1 MTPEADRA
9 ITSPMQARSTP
20 PRNATRELRRR
31 VVIEG
36 RRQGLFTDIYAFLL
50 TTSWKRLLLGFIGVY
65 LLENTLFALLYL
77 AGGNSISGARPGSFA
92 DAFFFS
98 VQTLSTIGYGGL
110 SPQGTWGNLVVGVE
124 AFASI
129 VTAALATGIVF
140 AKFARPTARVVW
152 SDVAVIGP
160 RDGRPCLM
168 FRLANA
174 RGTEVVSASL
184 RVSALLSYVTAE
196 GERMRRFYDLALE
209 RESTPLFMLTWLV
222 IHPIDEDSPLYGLSS
237 EDLHADNVRIGA
249 TLTGIDGS
257 LAQTVY
263 AQHDFG
269 PEHIVWGAR
278 FVDVLETLP
287 GGRVKV
293 DFARFH
299 DVVELD
305 D

>member
-1 MTPEADRA
+1 MPARA
-9 ITSPMQARSTP
+9 NP
-20 PRNATRELRRR
+20 PRNATGELRRR
-31 VVIEG
+31 VVRQG
-36 RRQGLFTDIYAFLL
+36 RRHRLFTDLYAFLL
-50 TTSWKRLLLGFIGVY
+50 TTSWKRLLLGFAAVY
-65 LLENTLFALLYL
+65 LLENVVFALLYL
-77 AGGNSISGARPGSFA
+77 ARGGSIDGARPGSFT

-98 VQTLSTIGYGGL
+98 VQTLSTIGYGEL
-110 SPQGTWGNLVVGVE
+110 SPHGNWGNLVVALE

-140 AKFARPTARVVW
+140 AKFARPSARVLW
-152 SDVAVIGP
+152 SDVAVVGP

-168 FRLANA
+168 FRLANS

-196 GERMRRFYDLALE
+196 GERMRRFYDLKLE
-209 RESTPLFMLTWLV
+209 RESTPLFILTWLV

-237 EDLHADNVRIGA
+237 EDMHADNVRIGA
-249 TLTGIDGS
+249 ILTGIDGS

-278 FVDVLETLP
+278 FVDVLESLP
-287 GGRVKV
+287 DGRVKV
-293 DFARFH
+293 DYSRFH
-299 DVVELD
+299 DVEELEG
-305 D
+305 

>member
-1 MTPEADRA
+1 
-9 ITSPMQARSTP
+9 
-20 PRNATRELRRR
+20 
-31 VVIEG
+31 VVEG
-36 RRQGLFTDIYAFLL
+36 RRQGLFSDVYAFLL
-50 TTSWKRLLLGFIGVY
+50 TTSWKRLLLGFVAVY

-77 AGGNSISGARPGSFA
+77 AGGDCIAGARPGSFA

-98 VQTLSTIGYGGL
+98 VQTLSTIGYGEL
-110 SPQGTWGNLVVGVE
+110 SPNGTWANLVVGVE

-140 AKFARPTARVVW
+140 AKFARPTARVLW
-152 SDVAVIGP
+152 SNVAVVAP

-222 IHPIDEDSPLYGLSS
+222 IHPIDENSPLYGLSS
-237 EDLHADNVRIGA
+237 EDLHADKVRIGV

-263 AQHDFG
+263 AQHDFA

-287 GGRVKV
+287 DGRVKV
-293 DFARFH
+293 DYSRFH
-299 DVVELD
+299 DVVQLD
-305 D
+305 N

>member
-1 MTPEADRA
+1 MPGSPTPRRD
-9 ITSPMQARSTP
+9 
-20 PRNATRELRRR
+20 ATRELRKRI
-31 VVIEG
+31 VVDG
-36 RRQGLFTDIYAFLL
+36 RRRGLFTDLYAFLL
-50 TTSWKRLLLGFIGVY
+50 TTSWKRLLLGFAGVY
-65 LLENTLFALLYL
+65 LLENTIFALLFL
-77 AGGNSISGARPGSFA
+77 AGGNSIAGARPGSFA

-98 VQTLSTIGYGGL
+98 VQTLSTIGYGEL
-110 SPQGTWGNLVVGVE
+110 APRGTWGNVLVAVE

-152 SDVAVIGP
+152 SDVAVVAP
-160 RDGRPCLM
+160 RDGRLCLM
-168 FRLANA
+168 FRLGNA

-184 RVSALLSYVTAE
+184 KASVLLSYVTAE
-196 GERMRRFYDLALE
+196 GEKMRRFYDLKLE
-209 RESTPLFMLTWLV
+209 RDATPLFILTWLV
-222 IHPIDEDSPLYGLSS
+222 IHPIDENSPLYGLSS

-257 LAQTVY
+257 LAQTVF

-269 PEHIVWGAR
+269 PEHVIWGAR

-293 DFARFH
+293 DFSRFH
-299 DVVELD
+299 DVVPLD

>member
-1 MTPEADRA
+1 MPARA
-9 ITSPMQARSTP
+9 NP
-20 PRNATRELRRR
+20 PRNTTRELRNR
-31 VVIEG
+31 VVREG
-36 RRQGLFTDIYAFLL
+36 RRQGLFSDLYAFLL
-50 TTSWKRLLLGFIGVY
+50 TTSWKRLLLGFAAVY
-65 LLENTLFALLYL
+65 LLENVLFALLYL
-77 AGGNSISGARPGSFA
+77 AKGGSIAGARPGSFA

-98 VQTLSTIGYGGL
+98 VQTLSTIGYGEL
-110 SPQGTWGNLVVGVE
+110 SPHGAWGNVLVAIE

-140 AKFARPTARVVW
+140 AKFARPTARVLW
-152 SDVAVIGP
+152 SDVAVVAP

-168 FRLANA
+168 FRLGNA

-196 GERMRRFYDLALE
+196 GEHMRRFYDLKLD
-209 RESTPLFMLTWLV
+209 RDSTPLFILTWLV

-237 EDLHADNVRIGA
+237 EDMHADNVRIGA

-269 PEHIVWGAR
+269 PEHIRWGAR

-287 GGRVKV
+287 DGRVKV
-293 DFARFH
+293 DFSRFH